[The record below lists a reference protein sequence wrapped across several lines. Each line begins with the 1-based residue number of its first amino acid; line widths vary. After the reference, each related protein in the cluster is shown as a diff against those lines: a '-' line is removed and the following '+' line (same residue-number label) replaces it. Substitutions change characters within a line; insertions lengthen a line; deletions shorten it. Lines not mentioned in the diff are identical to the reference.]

1 MYCTLDG
8 KEVSNL
14 SSFYARN
21 VLDENGQLVFRD
33 DELVQNYVLE
43 DGSMEYHILLDSEG
57 KKGFSKVKMF
67 WKTTTEDE
75 DGEDAQYTLN
85 DFYEV
90 PFN

>member
-1 MYCTLDG
+1 MMNWFRTMCSRMAAWNIIFFLTLR
-8 KEVSNL
+8 ERR
-14 SSFYARN
+14 A
-21 VLDENGQLVFRD
+21 
-33 DELVQNYVLE
+33 
-43 DGSMEYHILLDSEG
+43 
-57 KKGFSKVKMF
+57 FSKVKMF

>member
-1 MYCTLDG
+1 
-8 KEVSNL
+8 
-14 SSFYARN
+14 
-21 VLDENGQLVFRD
+21 
-33 DELVQNYVLE
+33 
-43 DGSMEYHILLDSEG
+43 
-57 KKGFSKVKMF
+57 MF